1 MQTQFSE
8 QMVTEFEALDLDSE
22 IYALGDF
29 DINLLLETDTF
40 SISQMTTKKF
50 DKGLLPEKNFA
61 KCMT

>member
-8 QMVTEFEALDLDSE
+8 QMVTEFESLDLDSE

>member
-8 QMVTEFEALDLDSE
+8 QMVTEFEALDSE